1 MQYDLLLKGGKIID
15 KSQGISGK
23 LDIAFAKGQ
32 IAAIKVGIPAE
43 QSAQVIDV
51 TGKLVTPGLID
62 IHAHVF
68 TNCTNLGIAVDDI
81 CPRTGVTT
89 LVDAGSAGWVTL
101 PGFRKY
107 IIEQS
112 ITRVL
117 CLVHI
122 STLGLIYSGIG
133 EMLNIDYANTEA
145 AAQAVAENR
154 DVAIGVKV
162 RQGQSIVG
170 ENGFEPLRRAV
181 KAAEISDTF
190 VMVHIGSMPYTLPEA
205 LKLLRSGDIVTH
217 CFHGRETGVLDENG
231 KLLDEVRVARREG
244 IIFDI
249 GHGAGS
255 FSFKTARVAL
265 DSDFPPDVI
274 SSDLH
279 ASSINGPVFDMPT
292 TLSKFLYLGM
302 PLEDVIEKSTAAPA
316 KVIGREELGALK
328 IGTTGDVAVFELVEG
343 EFELRDAAGNTV
355 TANQRLMPV
364 LTIKDGRV
372 IGERVKG

>member
-1 MQYDLLLKGGKIID
+1 MQYDLLLKSGKIID
-15 KSQGISGK
+15 NSQGLSGK
-23 LDIAFAKGQ
+23 LDIAFAKGK
-32 IAAIKVGIPAE
+32 IAAIETYIPAE
-43 QSAQVIDV
+43 QSAQVVDV

-68 TNCTNLGIAVDDI
+68 AGCTNLGIAVDDI

-107 IIEQS
+107 IIEPA

-117 CLVHI
+117 SLVHI

-133 EMLNIDYANTEA
+133 EMLNIDYANPEA
-145 AAQAVAENR
+145 AVQAIAENS
-154 DVAIGVKV
+154 DVALGVKV

-170 ENGFEPLRRAV
+170 GNGFEPLRRAV
-181 KAAEISDTF
+181 KAAEISNTF

-205 LKLLRSGDIVTH
+205 LKLLGSGDVVTH

-231 KLLDEVRVARREG
+231 KLLDEVRIARREG

-249 GHGAGS
+249 GHGSGS
-255 FSFKTARVAL
+255 FSFKTARIAL

-302 PLEDVIEKSTAAPA
+302 PLEDVIEKSTTAPA

-328 IGTTGDVAVFELVEG
+328 IGTIGDVAVFELVEG

-355 TANQRLMPV
+355 TSNQRLMPV
-364 LTIKDGRV
+364 LTIKDGKV
-372 IGERVKG
+372 IGERVSG

>member
-1 MQYDLLLKGGKIID
+1 MQYDLVLKGGKIID

-23 LDIAFAKGQ
+23 LDIAFAKGKT
-32 IAAIKVGIPAE
+32 AAIEADIPAE

-68 TNCTNLGIAVDDI
+68 TDCTNLGIAVDDI
-81 CPRTGVTT
+81 CPQTGVTT
-89 LVDAGSAGWVTL
+89 LVDAGSAGWVTI

-107 IIEQS
+107 IIEPAV
-112 ITRVL
+112 TRVL

-133 EMLNIDYANTEA
+133 EMLNIDYANPEA
-145 AAQAVAENR
+145 TAQAVTGNR
-154 DVAIGVKV
+154 DIAIGVKV

-170 ENGFEPLRRAV
+170 GNGFEPLRRAV
-181 KAAEISDTF
+181 KAAEISNTF
-190 VMVHIGSMPYTLPEA
+190 VMVHIGSMPGPLPEA

-217 CFHGRETGVLDENG
+217 CFHGRQTGVLDENG
-231 KLLDEVRVARREG
+231 KLLDEVRVARSEG

-279 ASSINGPVFDMPT
+279 GSSIKGPVFDMPT

-302 PLEDVIEKSTAAPA
+302 PLEDVIEKATAAPA
-316 KVIGREELGALK
+316 KVIGREELGTLK
-328 IGTTGDVAVFELVEG
+328 IGTTGDVAVFELAEG
-343 EFELRDAAGNTV
+343 EFELRDAERNTV
-355 TANQRLMPV
+355 IANQRLMPV
-364 LTIKDGRV
+364 LTVKGGKV
-372 IGERVKG
+372 IGERV

>member
-1 MQYDLLLKGGKIID
+1 MQYDLVLKGGKIID
-15 KSQGISGK
+15 KSQGLSGK
-23 LDIAFAKGQ
+23 FDIAFAKGK
-32 IAAIKVGIPAE
+32 IAAIEADIPAE
-43 QSAQVIDV
+43 QSAQVINV

-68 TNCTNLGIAVDDI
+68 TDCTNLGIAVDDI

-107 IIEQS
+107 IIEPAV
-112 ITRVL
+112 TRVL

-133 EMLNIDYANTEA
+133 EMLNIDYANPETT
-145 AAQAVAENR
+145 AQAVMGNR

-170 ENGFEPLRRAV
+170 GNGFEPLHRAV
-181 KAAEISDTF
+181 KAAEMSNTF
-190 VMVHIGSMPYTLPEA
+190 VMVHIGSMPGPLPEA
-205 LKLLRSGDIVTH
+205 LKLLRSGDIITH
-217 CFHGRETGVLDENG
+217 CFHGRQTGVLDENG
-231 KLLDEVRVARREG
+231 KLLHEVRAARREG

-279 ASSINGPVFDMPT
+279 GGSINGPVFDMPT

-302 PLEDVIEKSTAAPA
+302 PLEDVIEKATAAPA
-316 KVIGREELGALK
+316 KVIGREELGTFK
-328 IGTTGDVAVFELVEG
+328 IGTTGDVAVFELAEG
-343 EFELRDAAGNTV
+343 EFELRDAERNTV
-355 TANQRLMPV
+355 IANQRLMPV
-364 LTIKDGRV
+364 LTIKGGKV
-372 IGERVKG
+372 IGERV

>member
-1 MQYDLLLKGGKIID
+1 MQYDLILKGGKIID
-15 KSQGISGK
+15 TSQSISSK
-23 LDIAFAKGQ
+23 LDIAFAKNK
-32 IAAIKVGIPAE
+32 IAAIEVDISVE

-51 TGKLVTPGLID
+51 TGKLVMPGLID

-68 TNCTNLGIAVDDI
+68 TGCTNLGIAVDDI

-89 LVDAGSAGWVTL
+89 LVDAGSAGWVTF

-107 IIEQS
+107 IIEPAV
-112 ITRVL
+112 TRVL
-117 CLVHI
+117 GLVHI

-133 EMLNIDYANTEA
+133 EMLNIDYANPEA
-145 AAQAVAENR
+145 AAQTVAENR
-154 DVAIGVKV
+154 DVALGVKV

-181 KAAEISDTF
+181 KAAEISNTF
-190 VMVHIGSMPYTLPEA
+190 VMVHIGSMPGPLPEA
-205 LKLLRSGDIVTH
+205 LALLRGGDIVTH
-217 CFHGRETGVLDENG
+217 CFHGRQTGVLDENG
-231 KLLDEVRVARREG
+231 KLLDEVREARREG

-255 FSFKTARVAL
+255 FSFKTARTAL

-292 TLSKFLYLGM
+292 TLSKFLHLGM
-302 PLEDVIEKSTAAPA
+302 PLEDVIEKATTVPA
-316 KVIGREELGALK
+316 KVIGREELGTLK
-328 IGTTGDVAVFELVEG
+328 VGTTGDVAVFELVEG
-343 EFELRDAAGNTV
+343 EFELRDADRNTV

-364 LTIKDGRV
+364 LTIKEGKV
-372 IGERVKG
+372 ISEEVNV